1 MAKKPKAVLAY
12 SGGLDTSVILKWLTL
27 KGYDV
32 IAYAANLGQREEF
45 DKLEGK
51 AKASGASKFYLVDVR
66 EDFIKNFV
74 FPAIKFDA
82 TYEGRY
88 LLGTSLA
95 RPVIAKEMVRIAELE
110 KAEYVSHGATG
121 KGNDQVRFELT
132 AYSLNPDIKVI
143 APWRDP
149 EFNSL
154 IRGRAEAIKFAKEH
168 NIPIKA
174 SFKQPWSQDE
184 NIMHLSFES
193 GILEDPSMKPPKE
206 MFELTVS
213 PQDAPDKV
221 TTLSIEFEKGEPVA
235 VNGKR
240 LNPVKLLETLNKIGG
255 ENGVGRI
262 DMVESRYIGMKSR
275 GVYETP
281 GGTIL
286 HIAHR
291 DIEGLTL
298 DRGVTNLKDT
308 LMPRFAQLVY
318 NGYWFSR
325 EMETLLAFLE
335 ESQKYVYG
343 KVNIELYKGNVT
355 VVGRESEYSLY
366 DPLIASMDWD
376 QGVYDQAQ
384 ATGFINICA
393 LPLKVHR
400 RRMRKIQNKK

>member
-1 MAKKPKAVLAY
+1 MSTKPKVVLAY

-32 IAYAANLGQREEF
+32 VAYAANLGQREEF

-51 AKASGASKFYLVDVR
+51 AKGSGASKFYLTDMR
-66 EDFIKNFV
+66 EDFVKNFV
-74 FPAIKFDA
+74 FPAIKFNA
-82 TYEGRY
+82 QYEGRY

-95 RPVIAKEMVRIAELE
+95 RPVIAKELVRVAEME
-110 KAEYVSHGATG
+110 GAEYISHGATG

-132 AYSLNPDIKVI
+132 AYSLNPDIKVV

-154 IRGRAEAIKFAKEH
+154 IRGRAEAIEFANEH
-168 NIPIKA
+168 KIPIKA
-174 SFKQPWSQDE
+174 SADEPWSQDE
-184 NIMHLSFES
+184 NILHLSFES
-193 GILEDPSMKPPKE
+193 GILEDPSKKPPDE
-206 MFELTVS
+206 MYELTNS
-213 PQDAPDKV
+213 PQKAPDK
-221 TTLSIEFEKGEPVA
+221 TSELSIEFENGEPVA
-235 VNGKR
+235 VNGKS
-240 LNPVKLLETLNKIGG
+240 LGPVELLDTLNTLGK
-255 ENGVGRI
+255 ENGIGRI
-262 DMVESRYIGMKSR
+262 DIVESRYIGMKSR

-298 DRGVTNLKDT
+298 DKGVTNLKDT

-325 EMETLLAFLE
+325 EMETLLAFLK
-335 ESQKYVYG
+335 ESQKYVSG
-343 KVNIELYKGNVT
+343 KVNLELYKGNVF

-366 DPLIASMDWD
+366 DPLVASMDYD
-376 QGVYDQAQ
+376 QGVYDQSK
-384 ATGFINICA
+384 ATGFIDICA
-393 LPLKVHR
+393 LPLKIHS
-400 RRMRKIQNKK
+400 RRMKKIKKK